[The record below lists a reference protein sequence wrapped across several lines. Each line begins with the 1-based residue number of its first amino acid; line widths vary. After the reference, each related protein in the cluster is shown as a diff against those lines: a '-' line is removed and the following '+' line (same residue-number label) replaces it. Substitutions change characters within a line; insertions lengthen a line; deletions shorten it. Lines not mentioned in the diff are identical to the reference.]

1 MATNRQ
7 RAEQRILDDLTL
19 EPRILNSIR
28 NLPGTGPSQDEMYDL
43 VARFMGETRPDV
55 DAAWTH
61 LLQAEWKFNVALQ
74 AFYNSEPAGSELSDV
89 GDLESDMEAESLSD
103 EMSDVESKDHAG
115 EDSEPETVAD
125 TDDKKVSE
133 VYWSNVRSH

>member
-103 EMSDVESKDHAG
+103 EMSDVESKDHGA
-115 EDSEPETVAD
+115 EDSEPGTVAD